1 MANPAGAKGRE
12 AENKTRDGLI
22 ARGYAY
28 AKRIRLRGSYDE
40 GDVVLGD
47 GYPVA
52 IEVKGGRGASGQ
64 MWSAMKEL
72 EDEIV
77 NAGAEIGFC
86 VIKKHGSAKVED
98 WAVVIPFDH
107 YVEKQLKQMYPPRDE

>member
-1 MANPAGAKGRE
+1 MGNPNNARKLV
-12 AENKTRDGLI
+12 AENGTRDGLI
-22 ARGYAY
+22 ARGYKH
-28 AKRIRLRGSYDE
+28 AKRIVQGGARDE

-52 IEVKGGRGASGQ
+52 IEVKGGAGAQGR

-72 EDEIV
+72 LDEIE
-77 NAGAEIGFC
+77 NSGAEVGFC
-86 VIKKHGSAKVED
+86 VIKKHGSTRVED

-107 YVEKQLKQMYPPRDE
+107 YVEKQLKQMYPPREE

>member
-1 MANPAGAKGRE
+1 MGNPNNGRKLV
-12 AENKTRDGLI
+12 AENGTRDGLI
-22 ARGYAY
+22 ARGYLH
-28 AKRIRLRGSYDE
+28 AKRIVQGGAQDE

-52 IEVKGGRGASGQ
+52 IEVKGGQGAASR
-64 MWSAMKEL
+64 MWSAMREL

-77 NAGAEIGFC
+77 HSGADIGFC
-86 VIKKHGSAKVED
+86 VIKKNGSAKVED

-107 YVEKQLKQMYPPRDE
+107 YVEKQLKQMYPPR

>member
-1 MANPAGAKGRE
+1 MANPNGARGRD
-12 AENKTRDGLI
+12 AENKVRDGLI
-22 ARGYAY
+22 ARGYRY
-28 AKRIRLRGSYDE
+28 AKRIRLKGQHDE

-52 IEVKGGRGASGQ
+52 VEVKGGRGAVGR
-64 MWSAMKEL
+64 MWAAMREL
-72 EDEIV
+72 EEEIV
-77 NAGAEIGFC
+77 HSGSEIGFC
-86 VIKKHGSAKVED
+86 VIKKHGSAQVED